1 MSHTVKSIQEMG
13 SDSLTGRF
21 RDGFSLG
28 DNKPD
33 VKDHDLSSP
42 VSPLM
47 MTRSSGTGD
56 NGYGIGGPNT
66 SSSSSSSSGSVT
78 GKTNNTQ
85 MGKRFEGKP
94 NNHSGELSVSSET
107 SPSGS
112 DGHRSAAALRNSRP
126 GHRRSFS
133 TGSPLIYSGKT
144 LTSTSNG
151 VNGNGTNSAS
161 SNPNS
166 NVFPSGN
173 ICPSGKVLKANIAHR
188 TSNRTDTLGSGTGNY
203 GHGSIIRGGGSSGGG
218 AKLGSPGNLAEGN
231 FGSGNIQFGSE
242 TLVVKRAMASS
253 DPEEV
258 KRAANEL
265 YRRGSF
271 VEALSLYDRA
281 ISLFPENAAYR
292 SNRAAALTALGRLGE
307 AVRECEE
314 AVRLDLGYGRAHQR
328 LAALYLRF
336 GQVEKARSH
345 LLFSG
350 QPDQFELQKLKL
362 LEKILN
368 QCADARK
375 AGDWKSALKESE
387 AAMAA
392 GADFSPQL
400 VACKA
405 EAFLKLHQLEDADS
419 CLSNIP
425 KLETVASCSQT
436 KFFGML
442 AEAYVFYVRAMVE
455 MALGRFDNAVLAA
468 ERAGKIDF
476 NNLEVANLL
485 STVKMVARARSRG
498 FDLFSSGR
506 YTEACTAY
514 GEGLKYD
521 SSNHVLY
528 CNRAVCWAK
537 IGLWEQSVQDCN
549 QALNI
554 QPNYTKALLRR
565 AASNAKLERWEDA
578 VKDLE
583 VLRRELPG
591 DHEVAESLH
600 QAQVALKRSRG
611 EVVDHRTVS
620 GEVEEVST
628 LDKLKA
634 AISSTGVSV
643 VHFKVA
649 NNICD
654 ETSAFVNML
663 CIRYPSVKFI
673 KVDVEES
680 MTLAKAEGIK
690 TVPAFKIYKNGEKLI
705 EMIRPSHHF
714 LEDSVRSCILQQ
726 TLPALSHG
734 SNLYNI

>member
-13 SDSLTGRF
+13 SDSLAERF
-21 RDGFSLG
+21 RDEFSLEG
-28 DNKPD
+28 NKPD

-47 MTRSSGTGD
+47 MNRSSVTGD

-85 MGKRFEGKP
+85 IGKRSEGKP
-94 NNHSGELSVSSET
+94 DNHSGEFSVSSEM
-107 SPSGS
+107 SPSGF
-112 DGHRSAAALRNSRP
+112 DGHRSAAAARNLRP

-151 VNGNGTNSAS
+151 VNSSGINSAS
-161 SNPNS
+161 SNPIS

-173 ICPSGKVLKANIAHR
+173 ICPSGKVLKANIAVR
-188 TSNRTDTLGSGTGNY
+188 TPNRCDTLGSGTGNY
-203 GHGSIIRGGGSSGGG
+203 GHGSIIRGGSGGG
-218 AKLGSPGNLAEGN
+218 GGGGKLGSLGNLGEGN
-231 FGSGNIQFGSE
+231 FGSGNLQFGSE
-242 TLVVKRAMASS
+242 NSMAKRVMASS

-258 KRAANEL
+258 KRAANEM
-265 YRRGSF
+265 YRRGNF

-336 GQVEKARSH
+336 GQVEKSRSH
-345 LLFSG
+345 LLCSG
-350 QPDQFELQKLKL
+350 QPDQSELQRLKS

-375 AGDWKSALKESE
+375 AGDWKSALKEAE
-387 AAMAA
+387 AATAA

-405 EAFLKLHQLEDADS
+405 EALLKLHQLEDADS
-419 CLSNIP
+419 CISNVP
-425 KLETVASCSQT
+425 KLETLASCSQT

-468 ERAGKIDF
+468 ERAAKIDF
-476 NNLEVANLL
+476 NNLEVAKLL
-485 STVKMVARARSRG
+485 SNVKMVARARSRG
-498 FDLFSSGR
+498 FDLFNSGR

-514 GEGLKYD
+514 GEGLRYD

-537 IGLWEQSVQDCN
+537 IGLWEQSVEDCN
-549 QALNI
+549 QALKI

-583 VLRRELPG
+583 FLRRELPG
-591 DHEVAESLH
+591 DNDVAESLH
-600 QAQVALKRSRG
+600 RAQVALKRSRG
-611 EVVDHRTVS
+611 ELVDHRTVS

-628 LDKLKA
+628 LHKLKA

-643 VHFKVA
+643 VHFKA
-649 NNICD
+649 SNDICD
-654 ETSAFVNML
+654 ETSAFMNML

-680 MTLAKAEGIK
+680 VAVAKAEGIR
-690 TVPAFKIYKNGEKLI
+690 TVPAFKIYKNGEKMI

-714 LEDSVRSCILQQ
+714 LEDSVRSCIQ
-726 TLPALSHG
+726 TVPASCHG
-734 SNLYNI
+734 

>member
-1 MSHTVKSIQEMG
+1 MG

-33 VKDHDLSSP
+33 VKEHDLGSP

-47 MTRSSGTGD
+47 TTRSLVTGD
-56 NGYGIGGPNT
+56 NGYGIGGANT
-66 SSSSSSSSGSVT
+66 SSSSSGSSGSVT
-78 GKTNNTQ
+78 GRTNNTQ
-85 MGKRFEGKP
+85 MGKRSEGKP
-94 NNHSGELSVSSET
+94 DSHSGELSVSSET
-107 SPSGS
+107 SPSGF
-112 DGHRSAAALRNSRP
+112 DGQRSAAALRSSRP
-126 GHRRSFS
+126 GHRRSLS

-144 LTSTSNG
+144 LTTTSNG
-151 VNGNGTNSAS
+151 INSVS
-161 SNPNS
+161 SNSIS

-188 TSNRTDTLGSGTGNY
+188 TPTRTDTLGSGTGNY
-203 GHGSIIRGGGSSGGG
+203 GHGSIIRGGGG
-218 AKLGSPGNLAEGN
+218 AKLGNPGSLAEGN
-231 FGSGNIQFGSE
+231 LLMGGE
-242 TLVVKRAMASS
+242 TSIVKRAMAIS

-265 YRRGSF
+265 YRRGNF

-281 ISLFPENAAYR
+281 ISLFPENAACR

-314 AVRLDLGYGRAHQR
+314 AVRLDLSYGRAHQR

-336 GQVEKARSH
+336 GQVEKSRSH
-345 LLFSG
+345 LLLSG
-350 QPDQFELQKLKL
+350 QPDHLELQKLKL
-362 LEKILN
+362 FDKILN

-375 AGDWKSALKESE
+375 AGDWRSVLKEAE
-387 AAMAA
+387 AAITA

-400 VACKA
+400 VSCKA
-405 EAFLKLHQLEDADS
+405 EALLKLHQLEEADS
-419 CLSNIP
+419 CLSNVS
-425 KLETVASCSQT
+425 KMESLASCSQT

-442 AEAYVFYVRAMVE
+442 AEAYVFFVRAMIE
-455 MALGRFDNAVLAA
+455 MALGRFDNAVQAA
-468 ERAGKIDF
+468 ERASKI
-476 NNLEVANLL
+476 NMTNLEVSKLL
-485 STVKMVARARSRG
+485 SNVKMVARARSRG

-537 IGLWEQSVQDCN
+537 IGLWEQSVEDCN
-549 QALNI
+549 QALKI

-565 AASNAKLERWEDA
+565 AASNAKLERWEGA

-583 VLRRELPG
+583 FLRRELPG
-591 DHEVAESLH
+591 DGEVAESLH
-600 QAQVALKRSRG
+600 QAQAALKRSRG
-611 EVVDHRTVS
+611 EVVDRRTDS
-620 GEVEEVST
+620 GEVEEVFT

-634 AISSTGVSV
+634 AISSSSVSV
-643 VHFKVA
+643 VHFKVS
-649 NNICD
+649 NDICD
-654 ETSAFVNML
+654 ETSAFVNTL

-680 MTLAKAEGIK
+680 MSIAKAEGIK

-705 EMIRPSHHF
+705 ETIRPIHRF
-714 LEDSVRSCILQQ
+714 LEDSVRSCIVQQ
-726 TLPALSHG
+726 TLPALCHDG
-734 SNLYNI
+734 KKLI